1 MSFSPRSWLHAPVV
15 MTVCTWSGADE
26 RSHEQH
32 GSGQPGVLHTDAIEN
47 HAATRAGPY
56 TWFFAARARSIRWPG
71 GGSAGGQPGRWI
83 ELGVAP
89 NGRQGIIREVG
100 EHVCIGT
107 TVTEKVR
114 VVVADDHPLFRDG
127 VVRALA
133 SSDAVEVVAEAADGA
148 TALALIK
155 THVPHVA
162 VLDWR
167 MPGMDAAQVA
177 AAVRRDNLPTR
188 VLVISAYDESAI
200 VYHALQEGAAGFLP
214 KETTKSQIVS
224 AVLDCARGRDVL
236 APDLAAG
243 LVGEIRR
250 RAEPPG
256 PVLTAREREVLGLI
270 AGGRSVREIAAELHL
285 SPATVKTYVQRL
297 YEKLGVGD
305 RGSAVA
311 EAMRRRLLE

>member
-15 MTVCTWSGADE
+15 MTSCTWSGADE

-32 GSGQPGVLHTDAIEN
+32 GSGQPGVVHTDAIEN

-56 TWFFAARARSIRWPG
+56 TWFFAAHARSIRWPRERVRRR
-71 GGSAGGQPGRWI
+71 SIEAVDWIGRR
-83 ELGVAP
+83 P

-177 AAVRRDNLPTR
+177 AAVRHDNLPTR

-224 AVLDCARGRDVL
+224 AVLECARGRDVL

-270 AGGRSVREIAAELHL
+270 AGGRSVRAIAAELHL

-311 EAMRRRLLE
+311 EAMRRRLLD